1 MIWALGKV
9 LLFILIVSALTLGA
23 GILLDTGGGIR
34 IAAAG
39 YEFSLGPLQALI
51 AFFVM
56 VVLVWLLMKLVGL
69 IMAVFRFLNGD
80 ETAISRYFD
89 RNREK
94 KGFQALSEGLIAL
107 AAGEGRL
114 ALNRAIKAE
123 KYLADP
129 HLTTL
134 LVAQA
139 AEAAGDTRR
148 ATEAYKELLG
158 SETTRFVAIRGLIKQ
173 KLTEGDTETA
183 QKLAVKALELKPR
196 HEETQDILLKLQ
208 AESRDW
214 KGARSTLN
222 AKLKAGALPRDV
234 YRRRDA
240 VLALQQAQGVLEE
253 GATIEAREAAIE
265 ANRQSPDLIPAAA
278 MAARALVEKGDKK
291 GATRVLK
298 KAWDAKPHPDLAA
311 AFAEIEHDETPAQRL
326 KRFRTLVANHPQH
339 EETRLLL
346 AELNIAAED
355 FPEARRSLGDIIE
368 KHPTQ
373 RALAIMAAVERGEGA
388 DEAVVRG
395 WLARAVTAPRGPQW
409 CCDKCQAVHAKWDPI
424 CDNCGG
430 FDTLS
435 WREPPERTGPSATG
449 AEVLPLIVS
458 PPKPAHVAEE
468 VEEPKPEPADQAQ
481 QPDVIDLEAIVRRG
495 G

>member
-1 MIWALGKV
+1 MIWSLLKV
-9 LLFILIVSALTLGA
+9 LLFLLIVATMTLGA

-39 YEFSLGPLQALI
+39 YEFTLGPLQALI
-51 AFFVM
+51 TFLVM

-69 IMAVFRFLNGD
+69 IVAVFRFLNGD

-89 RNREK
+89 RNRER
-94 KGFQALSEGLIAL
+94 KGFQALSEGLMAL

-123 KYLADP
+123 KYLAEP

-158 SETTRFVAIRGLIKQ
+158 SETTRFVAIRGLLRQ
-173 KLTEGDTETA
+173 KLAEGDTETA
-183 QKLAVKALELKPR
+183 QKLAAKALELKPR

-214 KGARSTLN
+214 KGARATLG
-222 AKLKAGALPRDV
+222 AKLKAGALPKDV

-240 VLALQQAQGVLEE
+240 VLALQQAQGVMDE
-253 GATIEAREAAIE
+253 GASIEAREAAIE

-278 MAARALVEKGDKK
+278 MAARALADKGDHK

-311 AFAEIEHDETPAQRL
+311 AFADIEPAETPEQRL
-326 KRFRTLVANHPQH
+326 KRFKTLVANHPDH
-339 EETRLLL
+339 EETRLLM
-346 AELNIAAED
+346 AELHIAAED
-355 FPEARRSLGDIIE
+355 FPGARRALGDVVE

-373 RALAIMAAVERGEGA
+373 RALAIMAAIERGEGA

-395 WLARAVTAPRGPQW
+395 WLARALTAPRGPQW

-449 AEVLPLIVS
+449 AEVLPLIVQ
-458 PPKPAHVAEE
+458 PPKAAEPEVAVEPETPAKE
-468 VEEPKPEPADQAQ
+468 
-481 QPDVIDLEAIVRRG
+481 PDVIDLEAIVRRG